1 MHNVL
6 CLPPFP
12 GYALSGLAGEVVR
25 DLSMSSVCPS
35 IIGGNLLAVAS
46 LLTQGI
52 ADVAWPNGQRATLGA
67 NIVMVSPSSSGK
79 SLIYLNLMSEI
90 EDFLREHEADQSNSS
105 KSFLI
110 EDSTKEA
117 ILQSLKE
124 WPVAGIFTDEGGML
138 KRLFP
143 EMPTLA
149 KLLDGTPIR
158 NSRVST
164 GRLKLEGHRLC
175 MFLMEQPDV
184 FDSHKVLMG
193 ASNGGVG
200 VINRFL
206 VITTD
211 RMPNMAS
218 LHRTGLSEIVR
229 KRYRKRVT
237 QLMAQTIA
245 FVKSGET
252 FRPLL
257 ALAPRA
263 QQFLLHLSD
272 EMQQLQIRSSDAARN
287 PEYLGRHAAR
297 VLRLAGSLHVL
308 EHGMEGQVE
317 FDTIQSADLVGR
329 WSLEAFDQM
338 TFVPPVVS
346 QAELDAQ
353 LIEQALMFV
362 AQQTGRY
369 QFPLTDVRMGLFN
382 KGISKQRF
390 NRALPILT
398 GKNKASVI
406 KDGRADWVVLH
417 PFNMPQAYQPQICHR
432 YL

>member
-1 MHNVL
+1 MRNAL
-6 CLPPFP
+6 SLPVFP
-12 GYALSGLAGEVVR
+12 GYTLPGLTGEMVR
-25 DLSMSSVCPS
+25 DLSLSSVCPS

-52 ADVAWPNGQRATLGA
+52 SDVAWPNGQRATLGA

-117 ILQSLKE
+117 ILLSLKE

-184 FDSHKVLMG
+184 FDAHKVLMG

-263 QQFLLHLSD
+263 HQFLLHLSD
-272 EMQQLQIRSSDAARN
+272 EMQQLQIRSSDAARIS
-287 PEYLGRHAAR
+287 EYLGRHAAR
-297 VLRLAGSLHVL
+297 VLRLAGSLHVF

-317 FDTIQSADLVGR
+317 LDTIQSADFVGR

-353 LIEQALMFV
+353 LLEQALVFV

-369 QFPLTDVRMGLFN
+369 QFLLADVRMGLFN
-382 KGISKQRF
+382 KGVSKQRF

-398 GKNKASVI
+398 GQNKAWVI
-406 KDGRADWVVLH
+406 KENRVDWVKLH
-417 PFNMPQAYQPQICHR
+417 SPTFSQTYQSQIGR
-432 YL
+432 QYT